1 MSVLQAGV
9 CGWLLLLHIVS
20 QERGKARAAGL
31 AGARGTTVNGF
42 CQTVSSWIKSQ
53 GWPALIRSSSPPPTP
68 PSAIR
73 VFPGVAVSSLGGV
86 KSPCG
91 SGYEQTGGRWAGLP
105 PGKREA
111 IGLPRAFEDLVAAQ
125 VLEKGEHGKDGKGL
139 QRGISL

>member
-53 GWPALIRSSSPPPTP
+53 GWPALIRSSSPPPHP
-68 PSAIR
+68 HPERHSGFPWSGSVLAGWREVSMWKWVRADRREMGWAPSR
-73 VFPGVAVSSLGGV
+73 
-86 KSPCG
+86 
-91 SGYEQTGGRWAGLP
+91 
-105 PGKREA
+105 
-111 IGLPRAFEDLVAAQ
+111 
-125 VLEKGEHGKDGKGL
+125 GKGGD
-139 QRGISL
+139 QPSTGF